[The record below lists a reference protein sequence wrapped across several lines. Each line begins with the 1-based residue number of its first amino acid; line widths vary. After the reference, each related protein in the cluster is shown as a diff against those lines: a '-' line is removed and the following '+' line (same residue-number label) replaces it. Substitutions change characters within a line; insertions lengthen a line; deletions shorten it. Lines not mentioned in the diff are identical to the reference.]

1 MKIRPATTEDIPAL
15 LAIWNPEIRNSATT
29 FNSVEKTDA
38 DMRAMLIE
46 KADAGFAFLVA
57 EEAGAVVGFAYY
69 SQFRGGTGYSR
80 CMEHS
85 VYLAPEAKGR
95 GIGRALM
102 TEIEDHARS
111 IGAHTIFAGVSA
123 DNPAGVAFHESVGY
137 IQVARLTEVGWKFG
151 RWLDLVLLQKHL

>member
-1 MKIRPATTEDIPAL
+1 MKIRRATEDDIPTI

-29 FNSVEKTDA
+29 FNSVEKSEA
-38 DMRAMLIE
+38 DVRAMLIE

-57 EEAGAVVGFAYY
+57 EVSGAVVGFAYY
-69 SQFRGGTGYSR
+69 SQFRGGAGYAR

-137 IQVARLTEVGWKFG
+137 IVVARLSEVGWKFG